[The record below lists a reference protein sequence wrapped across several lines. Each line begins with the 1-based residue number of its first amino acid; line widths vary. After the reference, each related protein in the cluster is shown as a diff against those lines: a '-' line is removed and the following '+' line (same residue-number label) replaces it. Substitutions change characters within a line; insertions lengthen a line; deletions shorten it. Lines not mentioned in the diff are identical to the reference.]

1 MDLHAALALG
11 GIAVLSFLLSFVG
24 AAVGLVLGHLRLP
37 LLVAHLGS
45 PVTGASTNLAVS
57 GLGAL
62 AGTARHARAGRI
74 SLAVLA
80 LVGVPSA
87 VGAAVGMLLFVKV
100 DRFWAHVLLGLLL
113 VYLGARMLR
122 ARPQPPQRRE
132 TTGGPGALGLL
143 GEVGLGLL
151 LGALAAVTGLMMSS
165 LRMPVVLR
173 LLRGDVPVAVGS
185 NMAIGLLTALV
196 GVSTAW
202 VLGSGL
208 DLLALAVVGP
218 PTMLGGYL
226 GAVLTGRL
234 RKETL
239 QYLLGWAIAAT
250 GLLMVVQGAWKAT
263 RARDLQPPPHTAA
276 EAYELEH
283 EEDEWPDWPNWPE

>member
-45 PVTGASTNLAVS
+45 PVAGASTNLAVS

-62 AGTARHARAGRI
+62 AGAARHARAGRI

-87 VGAAVGMLLFVKV
+87 VGAAAGMLLFVKV

-113 VYLGARMLR
+113 LYLGARMLR
-122 ARPQPPQRRE
+122 ARPRPPQRRE
-132 TTGGPGALGLL
+132 TPAGPGALGLL

-226 GAVLTGRL
+226 GAVFTGRL

-239 QYLLGWAIAAT
+239 
-250 GLLMVVQGAWKAT
+250 
-263 RARDLQPPPHTAA
+263 
-276 EAYELEH
+276 
-283 EEDEWPDWPNWPE
+283 

>member
-45 PVTGASTNLAVS
+45 PVAGASTNLAVS

-87 VGAAVGMLLFVKV
+87 VGAAAGMLLFVKV

-113 VYLGARMLR
+113 LYLGARMLR
-122 ARPQPPQRRE
+122 ARPQPPQRQE
-132 TTGGPGALGLL
+132 TPGGPGA
-143 GEVGLGLL
+143 LGLL
-151 LGALAAVTGLMMSS
+151 LGALAAVTGLMLSS

-234 RKETL
+234 RQETL

-250 GLLMVVQGAWKAT
+250 GLLMVVQGAWRAT